1 MSSHNLVHFRVRVGF
16 CPQLQKGPSAFVE
29 FCIGSEIRH
38 QWLGSAFISGGGCD
52 FPREWEGIWF
62 QSTVRPY
69 IAIAGDEMSGKGSC
83 VERDR
88 HAGEKYILRA

>member
-1 MSSHNLVHFRVRVGF
+1 MTSR
-16 CPQLQKGPSAFVE
+16 
-29 FCIGSEIRH
+29 
-38 QWLGSAFISGGGCD
+38 SAFISGSGCD

-69 IAIAGDEMSGKGSC
+69 IAIAGNEMSGKGSC

-88 HAGEKYILRA
+88 AAGEKYILRS

>member
-1 MSSHNLVHFRVRVGF
+1 MGLASSLTEHVSF
-16 CPQLQKGPSAFVE
+16 CSSDKKNAGNVIHRLLALLFVAGGAFAFPRSA
-29 FCIGSEIRH
+29 
-38 QWLGSAFISGGGCD
+38 AGCE

-69 IAIAGDEMSGKGSC
+69 IAIAGAEMSGKGDC

-88 HAGEKYILRA
+88 AGEKYILRA